1 MTVQLDGAGRQ
12 LDELIAARREGAGA
26 ADKEVPVFVD
36 DSGRR
41 NRRYRRFGAIVG
53 MICAVYAV
61 VIVATLL
68 SGNSNAPWLPITG
81 QDRDKPAGKVDT
93 PPLPADPA
101 AEPSSST
108 GATAGPS
115 ASGTGSVS
123 SEPGAG
129 SSTGPEG
136 SESAKPDDKPGK
148 SPDPKPSGGPGKPDP
163 GHSPDPGS
171 GPSEEPSSPGP
182 GEPSPSDSGPPVEP
196 TESPAQGGTETVAA
210 LPVESPV
217 ESPID
222 PSQIPAGPSAAS
234 FPESG
239 IL

>member
-12 LDELIAARREGAGA
+12 LDELIAARREGA

-68 SGNSNAPWLPITG
+68 SGNSSAPWLPIQG
-81 QDRDKPAGKVDT
+81 EDRDKPAGKVDT
-93 PPLPADPA
+93 SPLPADPA
-101 AEPSSST
+101 ARPSSST

-115 ASGTGSVS
+115 ASGTGAAS

-129 SSTGPEG
+129 SSTGPD
-136 SESAKPDDKPGK
+136 SSASAKPGDKPGK
-148 SPDPKPSGGPGKPDP
+148 SSDPKPSGGPGKPAP
-163 GHSPDPGS
+163 GNSPDPGP
-171 GPSEEPSSPGP
+171 GPSEQPSSPDP

-196 TESPAQGGTETVAA
+196 SDSPAQDGTQTVAA
-210 LPVESPV
+210 PPVG
-217 ESPID
+217 
-222 PSQIPAGPSAAS
+222 PSQSPAGPSAAS
-234 FPESG
+234 SPESG

>member
-1 MTVQLDGAGRQ
+1 MTVQLDGTGRQ
-12 LDELIAARREGAGA
+12 LDELIAARREGA

-93 PPLPADPA
+93 PPLPAAPA

-115 ASGTGSVS
+115 ASGTGTAS

-136 SESAKPDDKPGK
+136 SESAKPDDKPGT
-148 SPDPKPSGGPGKPDP
+148 SPDPKPSDGAGKPDP
-163 GHSPDPGS
+163 GHSPADPGP
-171 GPSEEPSSPGP
+171 GPSQEPGSPGP
-182 GEPSPSDSGPPVEP
+182 GEPSPSDSGAPVEP
-196 TESPAQGGTETVAA
+196 TESPVAQGGTETVAA
-210 LPVESPV
+210 SPAESSLAPV
-217 ESPID
+217 D
-222 PSQIPAGPSAAS
+222 PSRSPAGPSSAPS
-234 FPESG
+234 PESG